1 MLETPEFG
9 SLQQISGRCKFYF
22 TIFIGGMFKMKKLIF
37 ILVIAMLAS
46 TAHASMLYED
56 FETTGDQ
63 YSLFGNAFV
72 AGGYLNTPGD
82 WTGGAVLDG
91 TYPASV
97 SDPSIK
103 TATFNFLG
111 NTYEFTSVTYQFGTK
126 GTDLMGTQYAFPQG
140 WLIRYMPLKAG
151 VGNIRLYHNTD
162 VRTEVYNENHE
173 MPGGFDLNADYEMV
187 VEDSGTSVTFWVQ
200 DAANPTINTGQV
212 TWDTSTLERFGDQD
226 AMAFVDMEVHGG
238 GFDDVT
244 IVPEP
249 ATIALLC
256 FGASVLLRRRRV

>member
-1 MLETPEFG
+1 
-9 SLQQISGRCKFYF
+9 
-22 TIFIGGMFKMKKLIF
+22 MKKLMF
-37 ILVIAMLAS
+37 VLVIVMLTSSAQ
-46 TAHASMLYED
+46 AQVLYED

-63 YSLFGNAFV
+63 YTLFGNAFV

-91 TYPASV
+91 MYPASV

-111 NTYEFTSVTYQFGTK
+111 NTYEFTSVTYQWGTK
-126 GTDLMGTQYAFPQG
+126 GTDLMGTQYAIPQG

-151 VGNIRLYHNTD
+151 LGELRLYHNTD
-162 VRTEVYNENHE
+162 VRTQVYKETHE

-226 AMAFVDMEVHGG
+226 AMAFVDMDEPAQGG
-238 GFDDVT
+238 GFDDVN

-249 ATIALLC
+249 ATLVML
-256 FGASVLLRRRRV
+256 GLGGLLLRRRRR